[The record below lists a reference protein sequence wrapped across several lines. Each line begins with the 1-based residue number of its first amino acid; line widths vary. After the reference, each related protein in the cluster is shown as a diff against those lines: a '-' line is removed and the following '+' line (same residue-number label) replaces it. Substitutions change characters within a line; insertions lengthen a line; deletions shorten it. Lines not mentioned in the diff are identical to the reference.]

1 MNKSGNDTK
10 MATLLIDLQRSFPQ
24 LDEWTNIY
32 DTPPMK
38 TLVVEV
44 YKQIIDF
51 TRTASIYF
59 TQFSSKHCS
68 SGNLK

>member
-1 MNKSGNDTK
+1 MNKSGNDKK
-10 MATLLIDLQRSFPQ
+10 MADLLVDLQKSIPQ
-24 LDEWTNIY
+24 LDEWTDIY

-38 TLVVEV
+38 TLVIEV

-59 TQFSSKHCS
+59 TKFSSKHCCS
-68 SGNLK
+68 L